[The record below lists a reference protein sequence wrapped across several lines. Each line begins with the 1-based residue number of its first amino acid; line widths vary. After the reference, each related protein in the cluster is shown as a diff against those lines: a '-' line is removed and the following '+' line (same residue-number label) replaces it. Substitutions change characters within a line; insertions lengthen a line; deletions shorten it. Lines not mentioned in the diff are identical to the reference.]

1 MWESGKIYEKSVKV
15 DRNMNTK
22 QIQYALALSET
33 LNFSQVADRLGITQ
47 PALSKQI
54 QHLENELGVKLF
66 DRSVSPLAVT
76 PAGEY
81 FLAEARKM
89 LYQQE
94 QLARSM
100 QDFQEGNRGCL
111 TIGISPF
118 RAFYFVSDV
127 LRQVKEKYP
136 DIRIALH
143 ETSSDILRKEAA
155 EGKYDFA
162 IVNLPVDEAVL
173 DVTLLEADDLVLAV
187 PERFCE
193 SLPETEA
200 VDFADCGQVPFV
212 VVGKNQEMRL
222 LFEKSC
228 AAADV
233 YPEIAMEVVGLST
246 AWAMCRAGIG
256 ATLLPKQFVESMDD
270 SGGMKLYAFK
280 RHIYTRQPAIVTKR
294 GQYLSECARYAI
306 DLLAKNV

>member
-1 MWESGKIYEKSVKV
+1 
-15 DRNMNTK
+15 MNTK

-33 LNFSQVADRLGITQ
+33 LNFSQVAERLGITQ

-54 QHLENELGVKLF
+54 QHLEKELGVKLF
-66 DRSVSPLAVT
+66 DRSVSPMAVT
-76 PAGEY
+76 PAGEH

-94 QLARSM
+94 QLLRSM
-100 QDFQEGNRGCL
+100 QDFQEGSRGCL

-127 LRQVKEKYP
+127 LRQVQEKYP
-136 DIRIALH
+136 DVRIVLH
-143 ETSSDILRKEAA
+143 EISSDILRKEVI

-162 IVNLPVDEAVL
+162 IINLPVDESVL
-173 DVTLLEADDLVLAV
+173 DVTLLETDDLVLAV
-187 PERFCE
+187 PDRHCGC
-193 SLPETEA
+193 LPEGDA
-200 VDFADCGQVPFV
+200 VDFADCRQIPFV
-212 VVGKNQEMRL
+212 VVGKHQEMRQ

-228 AAADV
+228 AAADIR
-233 YPEIAMEVVGLST
+233 PKIAMEVVGLST

-256 ATLLPKQFVESMDD
+256 ATLLPKQFVDYMENNN
-270 SGGMKLYAFK
+270 GMKLFSLK
-280 RHIYTRQPAIVTKR
+280 RHMYTRQPAIITKR

-306 DLLAKNV
+306 DLMAKRSNKM